1 MGELVGGNT
10 GGYVGFFLGMSIM
23 QLPQIILECSEV
35 LPITVPFCNEGES
48 KNK

>member
-23 QLPQIILECSEV
+23 QLPQIILDLYLSECHSV
-35 LPITVPFCNEGES
+35 LKDRVI
-48 KNK
+48 